1 MSQNKSVLMPRRKY
15 DEDFK
20 KEAVRLATTG
30 DRTVADVACSLG
42 ISENLLYRWKGN
54 KKVSQPAGS
63 TVSIEEY
70 ERIREQLR
78 RVEQERE
85 VLKKALAIFSRM
97 T

>member
-1 MSQNKSVLMPRRKY
+1 MGKKQIPSVSRRKY

-20 KEAVRLATTG
+20 KEAVRLATSG
-30 DRTVADVACSLG
+30 NRTLADVARSLG

-54 KKVSQPAGS
+54 EKASSSQGS
-63 TVSIEEY
+63 TVSTEEY
-70 ERIREQLR
+70 ERLREQLR

-85 VLKKALAIFSRM
+85 ILKKALAIFSRM